1 MKITSV
7 VLILGSLGFIFMGLV
22 SLLSKKMQV
31 YFKESGVYKDSEK
44 FMKYNGIFNL
54 VIGSTG
60 LILGL
65 LDIFLLDKSRILIV
79 LYIIMY
85 SSCVS
90 NSKNYIKKI

>member
-1 MKITSV
+1 MLQKCNTT
-7 VLILGSLGFIFMGLV
+7 
-22 SLLSKKMQV
+22 
-31 YFKESGVYKDSEK
+31 EK

-79 LYIIMY
+79 LYIIMIVA
-85 SSCVS
+85 VS
-90 NSKNYIKKI
+90 VIQKIILKKYRNIWINLTIWKM

>member
-1 MKITSV
+1 
-7 VLILGSLGFIFMGLV
+7 
-22 SLLSKKMQV
+22 
-31 YFKESGVYKDSEK
+31 
-44 FMKYNGIFNL
+44 MKYNGIFNL

-90 NSKNYIKKI
+90 NSKNIY

>member
-1 MKITSV
+1 
-7 VLILGSLGFIFMGLV
+7 
-22 SLLSKKMQV
+22 MQV

-79 LYIIMY
+79 LYIIMIVA
-85 SSCVS
+85 VS
-90 NSKNYIKKI
+90 VIQKIILKKYRNIWINLTIWKM